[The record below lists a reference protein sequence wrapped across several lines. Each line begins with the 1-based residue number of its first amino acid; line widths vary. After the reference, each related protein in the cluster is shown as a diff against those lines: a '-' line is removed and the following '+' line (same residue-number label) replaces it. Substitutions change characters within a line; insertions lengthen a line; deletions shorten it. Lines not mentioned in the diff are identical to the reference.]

1 MPKNRDIYP
10 SLVVKINTF
19 LLLVCYT
26 SFFYLLFFCSVTDIA
41 HCSCVCVN
49 MIGLKKKSMYG
60 QEDGSIPATFEVVY
74 MIGWSPHMSQ
84 PKPLPRGS
92 GTHSFEDLPT
102 GVFTPDN
109 EGKK

>member
-1 MPKNRDIYP
+1 
-10 SLVVKINTF
+10 
-19 LLLVCYT
+19 
-26 SFFYLLFFCSVTDIA
+26 
-41 HCSCVCVN
+41 
-49 MIGLKKKSMYG
+49 MYG